1 MNDNANMEHTR
12 LFFITVFT
20 FCLSLVMRAQ
30 TTPVATPVTSTE
42 GYDFV
47 ATFLPN
53 GSAQRT
59 SLDLRLQFLIS
70 SREDNVVGVQCGL
83 GYNQTYNIAA
93 GSTELIEIKPDLA
106 YWDITKEKDQS
117 ETPINL
123 GVHIYSKNGQK
134 MTVYSVNQSG
144 SKSLSLDG
152 SHVLPMQALG
162 HEYIVMCDSDD
173 IMATEFVVMST
184 QKNTKVNIQLPA
196 GVTTSKGNSGSL
208 PPITFTQPYMIYI
221 VRVAV
226 QQERP
231 SSVLDLSGT
240 TICAD
245 KPVAVWSGNQ
255 AARFTSESVNA
266 GADHAFDQLLPINR
280 WGKEFIVPMTG
291 LKTRLNKLDI
301 VARDANTEVK
311 LISSKGTEIKTLGAA
326 GKWSRL
332 VDAYHK
338 YGLQEGYT
346 LEDSTFTV
354 KADKPIQVYLYTSS
368 SVYNGELIN
377 YKPKSQGDP
386 SMTMITPLEHL
397 TDTAIFSTYQNPIAV
412 EKPLTEDD
420 VLPMQYELVVWA
432 KNSTISSLK
441 RNGKP
446 IPSSLFKAIPG
457 TTDYK
462 LARIPIP
469 RAEEGYQI
477 ITAKEKGF
485 GGYVYGLEDG
495 QACLYPIGY
504 DFLPAQDSLFL
515 SKKSEETKEV
525 RGGEFNAKYPDKANG
540 GGWYLDKVDLPNQP
554 TQYDTILICDST
566 KLRFPVI
573 LHNEW
578 TKMKWEIMRLNP
590 STHKPDSVY
599 KKTTAQERDSSIN
612 LSKPF
617 YETRFFVLPEK
628 DKKADKRH
636 PFEDFEVR
644 AILFRE
650 PILCSDLKQED
661 WPKDTLSTIVRV
673 YRSYNDTT
681 WLIKCTNDKDLTK
694 KDNGKYEYEYFGI
707 PGSQNKEKITLSVG
721 ENLNITRKYTTV
733 NGCENDSIVTL
744 CVLLCQSEV
753 EERDLGYLCE
763 DDLEGINSK
772 FGEFFKTFD
781 FIGTLQASK
790 KKKAST
796 SGDGWQWTLIKLSAD
811 LCYWKF
817 EGTDIIRTENC
828 NDKMDEWH
836 DKYGAAYPRAT
847 TGCDKLLKISMY
859 VWPITEY
866 EYYDVT
872 CKDNYTWKLKYNWY
886 NGRFTKEEE
895 KTIKLGKDGIKEGT
909 NDVTFDHRRE
919 TYPDGFPTGDN
930 RCVHERHILH
940 ITFLKDHQLHT
951 KTIELCNDDPVLVV
965 NKQSDPY
972 IKEATYEW
980 TFDPKEHTPGEYAS
994 QVIRCVN
1001 SDGCEYDMKYK
1012 ITVNAVEIHRDTVVY
1027 CYEDG
1032 SQVLHTWSGHPTFW
1046 ANEKGKSA
1054 KTRYNEATKP
1064 FYINRP
1070 KADKTKDTRIIYELA
1085 DTLYGN
1091 PCHVIYYQTVIL
1103 LPPYNTSEQR
1113 APISTKQW
1121 FEWHDVIWAG
1131 EKVNTDTITNP
1142 QGKTVYVLKEYGRA
1156 PEPEGWEV
1164 GYTQGNYT
1172 YALTTTTMTRTYLH
1186 DDESRTEPCDST
1198 VQLLVQIADEQE
1210 EHLYTWTCNDG
1221 PFEWKAGDTTIY
1233 IDMTDYQDPRSLP
1246 RRIQREEHRKTKKP
1260 HWPVEGIGAHFY
1272 LDLTIYPSYLTTVD
1286 SAACQEPGKS
1296 VVFKDLTFSL
1306 NEPVMQEKSN
1316 KFETEHQIWTNPET
1330 HEEEEVWCDSGEV
1343 VRMYVHPIYREDVN
1357 KALSTYEYT
1366 LYSHDTV
1373 RFFTEPVVL
1382 LVGKDFFTTHPEV
1395 SGIDELKTI
1404 AGVDSVL
1411 IIDETLVPQFAAAEA
1426 TKGELHLTQVSSGTA
1441 LQACDSTTFLDMI
1454 VRKAT
1459 ILPPVIFGDNGN
1471 RLDGVST
1478 PWKFGG
1484 DTSIARPADGTRY
1497 NTFPQIT
1504 SDYFRFYYDEHGNVV
1519 GEVDYTDGYDRA
1531 KNKDYHCNEDGTRTY
1546 LLIDTI
1552 LNQDGTLDVQVQYVT
1567 VYPTFLVTDNKDE
1580 VITVCATDSYLWPG
1594 HFNDQPFL
1602 VSDYTLWDRHAY
1614 IRDTMCAKRY
1624 HTAAYNY
1631 ICVDSICILDLTV
1644 LGNGEVKRNYSR
1656 CFNDPK
1662 WAPEWANASSAIC
1675 YDVNGRLSD
1684 TITNEIPHPDPNV
1697 QCKDLYVGIIK
1708 FQPAYGVAPCTGMNA
1723 YYRDTYIDPYNYD
1736 TTICQHDDDFH
1747 WLLKNGEEH
1756 IPSNLYL
1763 YEYKTGNPDLTHFT
1777 DAQGNPTNK
1786 VPGNRIP
1793 SDLAIGNYTVRD
1805 SLKTVGCYC
1814 DSVLTL
1820 NYELREALEPVEL
1833 SVTICQGE
1841 TYQLGD
1847 TVLTTEGT
1855 YTRFIKEKE
1864 EDQCKT
1870 KTTVILSVVKASS
1883 FTVEPSPVCFG
1894 DADTELTY
1902 AISYKYK
1909 GKYPTSFS
1917 VYYDDGAKDLGFKD
1931 IIDQKIERLES
1942 EWKVDSV
1949 YVLDLPIPMLD
1960 SKEEYPE
1967 PGVYSATI
1975 GFKNGVCAGEE
1986 LMTYTFEVMINYPG
2000 WIMEQRHN
2008 DLIVLLNAEHNGGY
2022 EWTNFQWYR
2031 NGQKMFG
2038 YTKPYLYVPEGLVY
2052 ESEGSASYHVVLTKT
2067 DENGEVISSAPTCP
2081 IIVQYMPTNPDA
2093 DHGPSSDY
2101 IAVTPTCVP
2110 RGGSIHILALNEN
2123 SSGEYRITTAEG
2135 QFVSRGE
2142 YHGAATPVSIPSV
2155 EGLYIVQVWSDN
2167 KESKESYRAIKVIV
2181 RDTCPNCDKSS
2192 F

>member
-1 MNDNANMEHTR
+1 
-12 LFFITVFT
+12 
-20 FCLSLVMRAQ
+20 MRAQ

-53 GSAQRT
+53 GSSAMDAP
-59 SLDLRLQFLIS
+59 DLRLQFLVS
-70 SREDNVVGVQCGL
+70 SREENQVHVQCGF
-83 GYNQTYNIAA
+83 GYSKDYTVAA
-93 GSTELIEIKPDLA
+93 GTTEVIEIPGKNA
-106 YWDITKEKDQS
+106 YWDITKEKEQL

-311 LISSKGTEIKTLGAA
+311 LISSTGTEIKTLGAA

-346 LEDSTFTV
+346 LKDSTFTV

-397 TDTAIFSTYQNPIAV
+397 TDTAIFSTYKNPIAV
-412 EKPLTEDD
+412 ETPLTEDD

-432 KNSTISSLK
+432 KSSIISSTSPQ

-446 IPSSLFKAIPG
+446 IPSSLFKTIPG

-525 RGGEFNAKYPDKANG
+525 RGGEFNAKYPDN

-554 TQYDTILICDST
+554 TQYDTIFICDST

-590 STHKPDSVY
+590 STHMPDSVY

-612 LSKPF
+612 LSNPF

-694 KDNGKYEYEYFGI
+694 KDNGNYEFKYFAD
-707 PGSQNKEKITLSVG
+707 PATKEKVPIELAVG

-744 CVLLCQSEV
+744 CVLLCESKVDKHEPV
-753 EERDLGYLCE
+753 YICESDMEDPEDLRK
-763 DDLEGINSK
+763 DLNL
-772 FGEFFKTFD
+772 GEFFKTFD
-781 FIGTLQASK
+781 FLGTLQASK
-790 KKKAST
+790 QKNAST

-828 NDKMDEWH
+828 NDKMDVWH

-847 TGCDKLLKISMY
+847 TGCDKSLTITLF
-859 VWPITEY
+859 VWPISVY
-866 EYYDVT
+866 EYDAVT
-872 CKDNYTWKLKYNWY
+872 CKNKFTWELDFQWY
-886 NGRFTKEEE
+886 NGQWRKHRSETYE
-895 KTIKLGKDGIKEGT
+895 LYKDGIKEGT
-909 NDVTFDHRRE
+909 NELTFNYQR
-919 TYPDGFPTGDN
+919 DGLGYPTGTDFHG
-930 RCVHERHILH
+930 CVGERHILH
-940 ITFLKDHQLHT
+940 LTFLKDHQLHT
-951 KTIELCNDDPVLVV
+951 KPIELCNDDPVLVV
-965 NKQSDPY
+965 NKQSDPD
-972 IKEATYEW
+972 IIDPTYKW
-980 TFDPKEHTPGEYAS
+980 TFDPKEHTPGEYTS

-1046 ANEKGKSA
+1046 ANEKGKST
-1054 KTRYNEATKP
+1054 KTRYNYATKP

-1070 KADKTKDTRIIYELA
+1070 KADKTKDTRIVYELT

-1172 YALTTTTMTRTYLH
+1172 YALTTTTMTRTYLRN
-1186 DDESRTEPCDST
+1186 DGSRTLPCDST

-1233 IDMTDYQDPRSLP
+1233 IDMTDYQNPKSLP
-1246 RRIQREEHRKTKKP
+1246 KSIQREEHRKTKKP
-1260 HWPVEGIGAHFY
+1260 YWPVEGIGAHFY

-1296 VVFKDLTFSL
+1296 VVFKGLTFSL
-1306 NEPVMQEKSN
+1306 NEPGMQEKGN
-1316 KFETEHQIWTNPET
+1316 KFETEHQFWTNPET

-1357 KALSTYEYT
+1357 RALSTYEYT

-1382 LVGKDFFTTHPEV
+1382 FVGKDFFTTHPEV

-1411 IIDETLVPQFAAAEA
+1411 IIDETLVSQFAAAEA
-1426 TKGELHLTQVSSGTA
+1426 TKGELHRTQVSSGTA

-1531 KNKDYHCNEDGTRTY
+1531 KDKDYHCNEDGTRTY

-1675 YDVNGRLSD
+1675 YDVNGSLSD

-1697 QCKDLYVGIIK
+1697 QCKDFYVGIIK

-1736 TTICQHDDDFH
+1736 TTICQHDDEFH

-2052 ESEGSASYHVVLTKT
+2052 ESEGSASYHVVLTET

>member
-53 GSAQRT
+53 GSSAMDAP
-59 SLDLRLQFLIS
+59 DLRLQFLVS
-70 SREDNVVGVQCGL
+70 SREENQVHVQCGF
-83 GYNQTYNIAA
+83 GYSKDYTVAA
-93 GSTELIEIKPDLA
+93 GTTEVIEIPGKNA
-106 YWDITKEKDQS
+106 YWDITKEKNQS

-152 SHVLPMQALG
+152 SQVLPMQALG
-162 HEYIVMCDSDD
+162 HEYIVMCDSDET
-173 IMATEFVVMST
+173 MATEFVVMST
-184 QKNTKVNIQLPA
+184 QKNTRVNIQLPA

-226 QQERP
+226 QQENP
-231 SSVLDLSGT
+231 SSILDLSGT

-255 AARFTSESVNA
+255 AARITLSDQSA
-266 GADHAFDQLLPINR
+266 STDHAFDQLLPIDR
-280 WGKEFIVPMTG
+280 WGTQFIAPMTG
-291 LKTRLNKLDI
+291 LQMRLNTLNI
-301 VARDANTEVK
+301 IAREPGTTVT
-311 LISSKGTEIKTLGAA
+311 LTSKSHPQGESKTLGAA

-332 VDAYHK
+332 VDAYD
-338 YGLQEGYT
+338 GQESNWTT
-346 LEDSTFTV
+346 LEDSTFFVT
-354 KADKPIQVYLYTSS
+354 ADKPIQVYIYSS
-368 SVYNGELIN
+368 SSLYNIDQN
-377 YKPKSQGDP
+377 IRYHGDP
-386 SMTMITPLEHL
+386 SMTMIAPLEHL
-397 TDTAIFSTYQNPIAV
+397 TDTAIFSTYKNPIAFIGKEEDMTIDDV
-412 EKPLTEDD
+412 KPLK
-420 VLPMQYELVVWA
+420 YELVVWA

-441 RNGKP
+441 RNGNAV
-446 IPSSLFKAIPG
+446 SASLFKAVPG
-457 TTDYK
+457 TNDYK
-462 LARIPIP
+462 FARIPISS
-469 RAEEGYQI
+469 AEEGYQI
-477 ITAKEKGF
+477 LTAAEKGF
-485 GGYVYGLEDG
+485 GGYVCGIENG

-578 TKMKWEIMRLNP
+578 TEMKWEIMRLNP

-612 LSKPF
+612 LSNPF

-681 WLIKCTNDKDLTK
+681 WLIKCTNDKDLTEK
-694 KDNGKYEYEYFGI
+694 NGKYEYEYFGI

-753 EERDLGYLCE
+753 EKRNPDYLCE
-763 DDLEGINSK
+763 EELKGINSQ
-772 FGEFFKTFD
+772 FGEFFQTFD
-781 FIGTLQASK
+781 FYGTLQNCKKNNNASANGWSW
-790 KKKAST
+790 KA
-796 SGDGWQWTLIKLSAD
+796 DKLHWV
-811 LCYWKF
+811 YT
-817 EGTDIIRTENC
+817 GTDIIRTVDC
-828 NDKMDEWH
+828 TAQMDEWH
-836 DKYGAAYPRAT
+836 EKYGAAYPRAT
-847 TGCDKLLKISMY
+847 PGCDKSLTIELH
-859 VWPITEY
+859 VLPITTYGDTATTCQNSY
-866 EYYDVT
+866 EWKYYE
-872 CKDNYTWKLKYNWY
+872 NRGYNPKPK
-886 NGRFTKEEE
+886 TE
-895 KTIKLGKDGIKEGT
+895 TIKKSDYGNGT
-909 NDVTFDHRRE
+909 YEVVRYYKPNGNPPQGFDHLCDRE
-919 TYPDGFPTGDN
+919 KY
-930 RCVHERHILH
+930 VLV
-940 ITFLKDHQLHT
+940 ITFLNNGETRPK
-951 KTIELCNDDPVLVV
+951 KISLCSDDAPLVV
-965 NKQSDPY
+965 SKASDPD
-972 IKEATYEW
+972 IIDATYKW
-980 TFDPKEHTPGEYAS
+980 TFDPKDHEPGKTYK
-994 QVIRCVN
+994 
-1001 SDGCEYDMKYK
+1001 SDRIECATADKGCPYYLQYE
-1012 ITVNAVEIHRDTVVY
+1012 ITVNDVEIHYDTVVY

-1032 SQVLHTWSGHPTFW
+1032 SQVLHTWSGHPYFW
-1046 ANEKGKSA
+1046 ANEKGKST
-1054 KTRYNEATKP
+1054 KTRYNDATKP

-1070 KADKTKDTRIIYELA
+1070 KADKTKDTRIVYELT
-1085 DTLYGN
+1085 DTITNIIGQK
-1091 PCHVIYYQTVIL
+1091 CHIIYNQTVIL

-1113 APISTKQW
+1113 TPISTKQW

-1164 GYTQGNYT
+1164 SYTAGNYT
-1172 YALTTTTMTRTYLH
+1172 YALTTTTMTHTYLH
-1186 DDESRTEPCDST
+1186 DDKSRTEPCDST

-1233 IDMTDYQDPRSLP
+1233 IDMTDYQDPRLLP
-1246 RRIQREEHRKTKKP
+1246 KSIQREEHRKTKKP
-1260 HWPVEGIGAHFY
+1260 YWPVEGIGAHFY

-1306 NEPVMQEKSN
+1306 NEPGMQEKSN

-1330 HEEEEVWCDSGEV
+1330 HKEEEVWCDSGEV
-1343 VRMYVHPIYREDVN
+1343 VRMYVRPIYREDVN
-1357 KALSTYEYT
+1357 RALSTYEYT

-1675 YDVNGRLSD
+1675 YDVNGSLSE

-1736 TTICQHDDDFH
+1736 TTICQHDDEFH
-1747 WLLKNGEEH
+1747 WLLKNGGEH

-1833 SVTICQGE
+1833 RDTICQGE

-1855 YTRFIKEKE
+1855 YTQFIKEKE

-1870 KTTVILSVVKASS
+1870 RTTVKLSVVKASS

-1917 VYYDDGAKDLGFKD
+1917 VYYDEGAKDLGFKD

-2052 ESEGSASYHVVLTKT
+2052 ESEGSASYHVVLTET

>member
-1 MNDNANMEHTR
+1 MQ
-12 LFFITVFT
+12 
-20 FCLSLVMRAQ
+20 AQ

-47 ATFLPN
+47 TTFLPN

-59 SLDLRLQFLIS
+59 SLDLRLQFLVS

-83 GYNQTYNIAA
+83 AYNQTYNVAA
-93 GSTELIEIKPDLA
+93 GSTEVIEIKPDLA
-106 YWDITKEKDQS
+106 YWDITKEKEQL

-123 GVHIYSKNGQK
+123 GVHIYSKNGKK
-134 MTVYSVNQSG
+134 MTVYAVNQSG
-144 SKSLSLDG
+144 GKSLSLDG

-162 HEYIVMCDSDD
+162 HEYIVMCDSDET
-173 IMATEFVVMST
+173 MATEFVVMST
-184 QKNTKVNIQLPA
+184 QKNTKVNIQLPD

-208 PPITFTQPYMIYI
+208 PTITFSQPYMIYI

-226 QQERP
+226 NQEKP
-231 SSVLDLSGT
+231 SSLLDLSGT

-255 AARFTSESVNA
+255 AARITLDVGSA
-266 GADHAFDQLLPINR
+266 TADHAFDQLLPIDR
-280 WGKEFIVPMTG
+280 WDTLFVVPMMG
-291 LKTRLNKLDI
+291 QDIRLNTLNI
-301 VARDANTEVK
+301 IAREAGTTVT
-311 LISSKGTEIKTLGAA
+311 LRSPKGTETKTLGAA
-326 GKWSRL
+326 EKWPRV
-332 VDAYHK
+332 VDAYH
-338 YGLQEGYT
+338 GQEGSWTT
-346 LEDSTFTV
+346 LADSTFFVT
-354 KADKPIQVYLYTSS
+354 ADKPIQVYLYSS
-368 SVYNGELIN
+368 SAIYNIDQSIK
-377 YKPKSQGDP
+377 YHGDP
-386 SMTMITPLEHL
+386 SMTMISSLGHL
-397 TDTAIFSTYQNPIAV
+397 TDTAIFSTYKNPIAFV
-412 EKPLTEDD
+412 GKEEDMSIDD
-420 VLPMQYELVVWA
+420 VRPLKHELVVWA
-432 KNSTISSLK
+432 KSSIISTSLK
-441 RNGKP
+441 RNGTI
-446 IPSSLFKAIPG
+446 IPASLFKAVPG
-457 TTDYK
+457 TNDYK
-462 LARIPIP
+462 YARIPISS
-469 RAEEGYQI
+469 AEEGYQI
-477 ITAKEKGF
+477 LTAAEKGF
-485 GGYVYGLEDG
+485 GGYVYGIENG

-504 DFLPAQDSLFL
+504 DFAPIQDSLFL
-515 SKKSEETKEV
+515 SKKYEPKDV
-525 RGGEFNAKYPDKANG
+525 HGGEFNAKYPDKANG
-540 GGWYLDKVDLPNQP
+540 GGWYLDQVELPNQP
-554 TQYDTILICDST
+554 TQYDTIFICDST

-578 TKMKWEIMRLNP
+578 NEMKWEIMRLNP

-599 KKTTAQERDSSIN
+599 KKTTAQERDSIVS
-612 LSKPF
+612 LSNPF

-636 PFEDFEVR
+636 PYEDFEVR

-681 WLIKCTNDKDLTK
+681 WLIKCTNDKDLTEN
-694 KDNGKYEYEYFGI
+694 NGKYDYEYFVDPDTKI
-707 PGSQNKEKITLSVG
+707 KEKIQLKVG

-733 NGCENDSIVTL
+733 NGCAEDSIVTL

-763 DDLEGINSK
+763 DDLDGINSQ

-790 KKKAST
+790 KKNVGM
-796 SGDGWQWTLIKLSAD
+796 SGDGWKWTLIRIDAD

-836 DKYGAAYPRAT
+836 EKYGASYPRAT
-847 TGCDKLLKISMY
+847 TGCDKSLSIKMF

-872 CKDNYTWKLKYNWY
+872 CKDKYTWKFKYNWY
-886 NGRFTKEEE
+886 NGGFTKNEEI
-895 KTIKLGKDGIKEGT
+895 TIKLGDNIGGNKIKEGT
-909 NDVTFDHRRE
+909 NDVTYDHKRK
-919 TYPDGFPTGDN
+919 TYPDGFPTGDDK
-930 RCVHERHILH
+930 CVHERHILH

-951 KTIELCNDDPVLVV
+951 KPKELCNDDPVLVV

-972 IKEATYEW
+972 IKDATYEW
-980 TFDPKEHTPGEYAS
+980 TFNPREHTPGVYTS
-994 QVIRCVN
+994 DIIKCVN
-1001 SDGCEYDMKYK
+1001 SDGCEYDMQYK
-1012 ITVNAVEIHRDTVVY
+1012 ITVYDVEIHRDTVVY

-1032 SQVLHTWSGHPTFW
+1032 SQVLHTWSGHKTFW
-1046 ANEKGKSA
+1046 ANEKGKS
-1054 KTRYNEATKP
+1054 TMTHYDDATKP

-1070 KADKTKDTRIIYELA
+1070 KADKTKDTRIVYELA

-1113 APISTKQW
+1113 SAISTKQW

-1131 EKVNTDTITNP
+1131 EKVDKDTIP
-1142 QGKTVYVLKEYGRA
+1142 SGSKQVVVLKEYGRVV
-1156 PEPEGWEV
+1156 PEGWEV
-1164 GYTQGNYT
+1164 GYTAGNYT
-1172 YALTTTTMTRTYLH
+1172 YSLTTTTLTHTYLR
-1186 DDESRTEPCDST
+1186 DDGSRTAPCDST

-1210 EHLYTWTCNDG
+1210 EYTYAYVCNNDT
-1221 PFEWKAGDTTIY
+1221 PYIWQAGDTIFRLNLAE
-1233 IDMTDYQDPRSLP
+1233 YQDPATLP
-1246 RRIQREEHRKTKKP
+1246 TTIHLEEHRKTKKP
-1260 HWPVEGIGAHFY
+1260 YWPVEGLNAHFEQ
-1272 LDLTIYPSYLTTVD
+1272 DLTIYPSYLTAYD
-1286 SAACQEPGKS
+1286 DHACQEIGGTKT
-1296 VVFKDLTFSL
+1296 FKGIEFKLDKDTILIDGNLLKT
-1306 NEPVMQEKSN
+1306 EPK
-1316 KFETEHQIWTNPET
+1316 IWINPET
-1330 HEEEEVWCDSGEV
+1330 HEEVEVQCDSGEV
-1343 VRMYVHPIYREDVN
+1343 VRMFVHPIYTENVNRE
-1357 KALSTYEYT
+1357 LSTYEYT

-1382 LVGKDFFTTHPEV
+1382 LVGKDFLVTHPEV
-1395 SGIDELKTI
+1395 ADLNALKI
-1404 AGVDSVL
+1404 KAGVDSIL
-1411 IIDETLVPQFAAAEA
+1411 LIDETLVPQFAAAET
-1426 TKGELHLTQVSSGTA
+1426 TKGELHLTQESSSGTA
-1441 LQACDSTTFLDMI
+1441 IQGCDSTTFLDMI
-1454 VRKAT
+1454 IRKAT
-1459 ILPPVIFGDNGN
+1459 VLDPVIFGDNGN

-1504 SDYFRFYYDEHGNVV
+1504 SDYFRYYYDENGNVV
-1519 GEVDYTDGYDRA
+1519 EPVDYTDDYDRA
-1531 KNKDYHCNEDGTRTY
+1531 KGKDYHCNEDGTRTY
-1546 LLIDTI
+1546 LLIDTV
-1552 LNQDGTLDVQVQYVT
+1552 LNKDGTLDVYVQYVT
-1567 VYPTFLVTDNKDE
+1567 VYPTFLVTDDKAAA
-1580 VITVCATDSYLWPG
+1580 TVCFTDTYHWPG
-1594 HFNDQPFL
+1594 HDDVD
-1602 VSDYTLWDRHAY
+1602 VSKQTIVGRIAQV
-1614 IRDTMCAKRY
+1614 RDTLCASRY
-1624 HTAAYNY
+1624 HN
-1631 ICVDSICILDLTV
+1631 ICVDSICILELTV
-1644 LGNGEVKRNYSR
+1644 LGNGVVHTPPYYR
-1656 CFNDPK
+1656 CFNEPK
-1662 WAPEWANASSAIC
+1662 WAPDWALPSSAMC
-1675 YDVNGRLSD
+1675 YDPNGELSY
-1684 TITNEIPHPDPNV
+1684 TIDNTIPYPDPDV
-1697 QCKDLYVGIIK
+1697 QCKDSVIGTIN
-1708 FQPAYGVAPCTGMNA
+1708 FNPAYGVAPCSGGIND
-1723 YYRDTYIDPYNYD
+1723 YYRDTYMKPYEYD

-1747 WLLKNGEEH
+1747 WLLKDGKEH

-1763 YEYKTGNPDLTHFT
+1763 YEYKTNNPDLTHFT

-1793 SDLAIGNYTVRD
+1793 SDFAIGQYTVRD

-1820 NYELREALEPVEL
+1820 NYDLTEALEPVTL
-1833 SVTICQGE
+1833 NDTICQGE
-1841 TYQLGD
+1841 SYILGD

-1855 YTRFIKEKE
+1855 YTRFIIEKE
-1864 EDQCKT
+1864 GDQCKT
-1870 KTTVILSVVKASS
+1870 KTTVNLSVVKASS
-1883 FTVEPSPVCFG
+1883 ITVEPSPVCFG
-1894 DADTELTY
+1894 DADTEITY

-1909 GKYPTSFS
+1909 GKYHPTSFS
-1917 VYYDDGAKDLGFKD
+1917 VHYDEGAKDLGFKD
-1931 IIDQKIERLES
+1931 IEDQEIKEDV
-1942 EWKVDSV
+1942 WKADSV

-1960 SKEEYPE
+1960 AKEEYPE
-1967 PGVYSATI
+1967 PGVFSATI

-2008 DLIVLLNAEHNGGY
+2008 DLIVLLNADHNGGH

-2052 ESEGSASYHVVLTKT
+2052 ESEGTASYHVVLTET
-2067 DENGEVISSAPTCP
+2067 DANGEVISSAPTCP
-2081 IIVQYMPTNPDA
+2081 IIVQYMPTNHDA

-2123 SSGEYRITTAEG
+2123 SSGEYRITTSEG

-2167 KESKESYRAIKVIV
+2167 QESKESYRAIKVIV

>member
-70 SREDNVVGVQCGL
+70 SREENEVHVQCGD
-83 GYNQTYNIAA
+83 GYSKDYTVAA
-93 GSTELIEIKPDLA
+93 GTTEVIEIPGKNA
-106 YWDITKEKDQS
+106 YWDITKEKEQL

-134 MTVYSVNQSG
+134 MTVHSVNQSG

-162 HEYIVMCDSDD
+162 HEYIVMCDSDET
-173 IMATEFVVMST
+173 MATEFVVMST
-184 QKNTKVNIQLPA
+184 QKNTRVNIQLPA

-226 QQERP
+226 QQEKP
-231 SSVLDLSGT
+231 SSILDLSGT

-255 AARFTSESVNA
+255 AARITLLDQSAST
-266 GADHAFDQLLPINR
+266 DHAFDQLLPIDR
-280 WGKEFIVPMTG
+280 WGTQFIAPMTG
-291 LKTRLNKLDI
+291 LQMRLNTLNI
-301 VARDANTEVK
+301 IAREPGTTVT
-311 LISSKGTEIKTLGAA
+311 LTSKSHPQGESMTLGAA

-332 VDAYHK
+332 VDAYD
-338 YGLQEGYT
+338 GQESNWTT
-346 LEDSTFTV
+346 LEDSTFFVT
-354 KADKPIQVYLYTSS
+354 ADKPIQVYIYSS
-368 SVYNGELIN
+368 SSLYNIDQN
-377 YKPKSQGDP
+377 IRYHGDP
-386 SMTMITPLEHL
+386 SMTMIAPLEHL
-397 TDTAIFSTYQNPIAV
+397 TDTAIFSTYKNPIAFIGKEEDMTIDDV
-412 EKPLTEDD
+412 KPLK
-420 VLPMQYELVVWA
+420 YELVVWA

-441 RNGKP
+441 RNGNAV
-446 IPSSLFKAIPG
+446 SASLFKAVPG
-457 TTDYK
+457 TNDYK
-462 LARIPIP
+462 FARIPISS
-469 RAEEGYQI
+469 AEEGYQI
-477 ITAKEKGF
+477 LTAAEKGF
-485 GGYVYGLEDG
+485 GGYVCGIENG

-554 TQYDTILICDST
+554 TQYDTIFICDST

-578 TKMKWEIMRLNP
+578 TEMKWEIMRLNP

-612 LSKPF
+612 LSNPF

-681 WLIKCTNDKDLTK
+681 WLIKCTNDKDLTEK
-694 KDNGKYEYEYFGI
+694 NGKYEYEYFGI

-753 EERDLGYLCE
+753 EKRNPDYLCE
-763 DDLEGINSK
+763 EELKGINSQ
-772 FGEFFKTFD
+772 FGEFFQTFD
-781 FIGTLQASK
+781 FYGTLQNCKKNNNAS
-790 KKKAST
+790 AN
-796 SGDGWQWTLIKLSAD
+796 GWSWNANQLHWVYK
-811 LCYWKF
+811 
-817 EGTDIIRTENC
+817 GTDIIRTENC

-847 TGCDKLLKISMY
+847 PGCDKSLTIELH
-859 VWPITEY
+859 VLPITTYGDTATTCQNSY
-866 EYYDVT
+866 EWKYYE
-872 CKDNYTWKLKYNWY
+872 NRGYNPKPK
-886 NGRFTKEEE
+886 TE
-895 KTIKLGKDGIKEGT
+895 TIKKSDYGNGT
-909 NDVTFDHRRE
+909 HEVVRYYKPNGNPPQGFDHLCDRE
-919 TYPDGFPTGDN
+919 KY
-930 RCVHERHILH
+930 VLV
-940 ITFLKDHQLHT
+940 ITFLNNGETRPK
-951 KTIELCNDDPVLVV
+951 KISLCSDDAPLVV
-965 NKQSDPY
+965 SKASDPD
-972 IKEATYEW
+972 IIDATYKW
-980 TFDPKEHTPGEYAS
+980 TFDPKDHEPGKTYK
-994 QVIRCVN
+994 
-1001 SDGCEYDMKYK
+1001 SDRIECATADKGCPYYLQYE
-1012 ITVNAVEIHRDTVVY
+1012 ITVNDVEIHYDTVVY

-1032 SQVLHTWSGHPTFW
+1032 SQVLHTWSGHPYFW
-1046 ANEKGKSA
+1046 ANEKGKST
-1054 KTRYNEATKP
+1054 KTRYNDATKP

-1070 KADKTKDTRIIYELA
+1070 KADKTKDTRIVYELT
-1085 DTLYGN
+1085 DTITNIIGQK
-1091 PCHVIYYQTVIL
+1091 CHIIYNQTVIL

-1113 APISTKQW
+1113 TPISTKQW

-1164 GYTQGNYT
+1164 SYTAGNYT
-1172 YALTTTTMTRTYLH
+1172 YALTTTTMTRTYLR
-1186 DDESRTEPCDST
+1186 DDESRTFPCDST

-1246 RRIQREEHRKTKKP
+1246 KSIQREEHRKTKKP
-1260 HWPVEGIGAHFY
+1260 YWPVEGIGAHFY

-1296 VVFKDLTFSL
+1296 VVFKGLTFSL
-1306 NEPVMQEKSN
+1306 NEPGMQQKGN

-1330 HEEEEVWCDSGEV
+1330 HEEKEVWCDSGEV

-1357 KALSTYEYT
+1357 RALSTYEYT

-1736 TTICQHDDDFH
+1736 TTICQHDDEFH

-1833 SVTICQGE
+1833 RDTICQGE

-1855 YTRFIKEKE
+1855 YTQFIKEKE

-1870 KTTVILSVVKASS
+1870 RTTVKLSVVKASS

-2052 ESEGSASYHVVLTKT
+2052 ESEGSASYHVVLTET